1 MKDNPYKP
9 GTQEF
14 KDFEKVLIQDQM
26 LDTVDRQIA
35 IGIADKRLAQ
45 LKLQITPDQRSLALT
60 DLINN
65 LPKPGETF
73 TNSQLLIQEVNTIW
87 LETKLGIQHN
97 FYTYVPEIV
106 NAPNWVTKEQ
116 LYRILYLC
124 VGVDTKMLAQL
135 YLRWAVHKP
144 INFNTKPDEY
154 EPTYDQVE
162 TKFVQYYLP

>member
-1 MKDNPYKP
+1 MEMKDNPYKP

-14 KDFEKVLIQDQM
+14 KDFEKVLIQDQQ
-26 LDTVDRQIA
+26 LNTVDRQIA
-35 IGIADKRLAQ
+35 ISIADKRLAQ
-45 LKLQITPDQRSLALT
+45 LKLQITPNQRSLALT
-60 DLINN
+60 DLINS

-106 NAPNWVTKEQ
+106 SAPNWVTKEQ

-124 VGVDTKMLAQL
+124 VGVDIKMLALL
-135 YLRWAVHKP
+135 YLRWAVNKP
-144 INFNTKPDEY
+144 INFNKKPDEY
-154 EPTYDQVE
+154 ELSYDQVE
-162 TKFVQYYLP
+162 TRFVRY

>member
-14 KDFEKVLIQDQM
+14 KDFEKVLIQNQM
-26 LDTVDRQIA
+26 FDTVDRQIA
-35 IGIADKRLAQ
+35 INIADKRLAQ
-45 LKLQITPDQRSLALT
+45 LKLQITPNQRSLALD
-60 DLINN
+60 DLIKS

-87 LETKLGIQHN
+87 LKTKLGIQHN

-106 NAPNWVTKEQ
+106 FAPNWVTKKQ

-124 VGVDTKMLAQL
+124 VGVDIKMFNQP
-135 YLRWAVHKP
+135 YLRWAVDKP
-144 INFNTKPDEY
+144 INFNKKPDEY
-154 EPTYDQVE
+154 QLTYDQVE
-162 TKFVQYYLP
+162 TRFVRYYVP